1 MGLAE
6 VSGILWKER
15 ELLELLLFK
24 LEEEQLVLAS
34 GRTRWLAHAT
44 REVEFVLEQIRSTE
58 LLRAVEVDGV
68 AADLGLGAGPS
79 LSALADAA
87 PEPWGDLLRSHR
99 DAFLALTAEVQ
110 AMAEANRD
118 LLESGS
124 RAVREALQ
132 GLDRT
137 LSTYTARGRSKVA
150 TTGGSRAHFVDEA
163 L

>member
-44 REVEFVLEQIRSTE
+44 REVEFVMEQIRSTE
-58 LLRAVEVDGV
+58 LLRAVEVDAI
-68 AADLGLGAGPS
+68 AAELGLEPGPS
-79 LSALADAA
+79 LGTIADSAPD
-87 PEPWGDLLRSHR
+87 PWGELFRGHR
-99 DAFLALTAEVQ
+99 DAFLTLTAEIQ
-110 AMAEANRD
+110 DLADANRD
-118 LLESGS
+118 LLNAGS
-124 RAVREALQ
+124 RALRETLL
-132 GLDRT
+132 GLDQP
-137 LSTYTARGRSKVA
+137 LDTYTAQGKNTVA
-150 TTGGSRAHFVDEA
+150 STGGSRAHFVDEA

>member
-44 REVEFVLEQIRSTE
+44 REVEFVMEQIRTTE
-58 LLRAVEVDGV
+58 VLRAAEVDAV
-68 AADLGLGAGPS
+68 AAELEIEPGPS
-79 LSALADAA
+79 LGALAAAA
-87 PEPWGDLLRSHR
+87 PEPWGELFRGHR
-99 DAFLALTAEVQ
+99 DAFLTLTAEIQ
-110 AMAEANRD
+110 DLADANRD
-118 LLESGS
+118 LLNSGA
-124 RAVREALQ
+124 RALRETLL
-132 GLDRT
+132 GLDT
-137 LSTYTARGRSKVA
+137 PLDTYTAQGKNTVA
-150 TTGGSRAHFVDEA
+150 STGGSRAHFVDEA

>member
-44 REVEFVLEQIRSTE
+44 REVEFVMDQIRSTE
-58 LLRAVEVDGV
+58 VLRAAEVDAV
-68 AADLGLGAGPS
+68 ATELEIEPGPS
-79 LSALADAA
+79 LNALAAAA
-87 PEPWGDLLRSHR
+87 PEPWGELLRGHR
-99 DAFLALTAEVQ
+99 DAFLTLTAEIQ
-110 AMAEANRD
+110 ALADANRD
-118 LLESGS
+118 LLSSGA
-124 RAVREALQ
+124 RALRETLL
-132 GLDRT
+132 GLDT
-137 LSTYTARGRSKVA
+137 PLDTYTARGKNTA
-150 TTGGSRAHFVDEA
+150 TSAGGSRAHFVDEA

>member
-44 REVEFVLEQIRSTE
+44 REVEFVMDQIRSTE
-58 LLRAVEVDGV
+58 VLRAAEVDAV
-68 AADLGLGAGPS
+68 AAELEIEAGPS
-79 LSALADAA
+79 LNALAAAA
-87 PEPWGDLLRSHR
+87 PEPWGELLRGHR
-99 DAFLALTAEVQ
+99 DAFLTLTAEIQ
-110 AMAEANRD
+110 ALADANRD
-118 LLESGS
+118 LLSSGA
-124 RAVREALQ
+124 RALRETLL
-132 GLDRT
+132 GLDT
-137 LSTYTARGRSKVA
+137 PLDTYTAKGKNTAASA
-150 TTGGSRAHFVDEA
+150 GGSRAHFVDEA

>member
-44 REVEFVLEQIRSTE
+44 REVEFVMEQIRTTE
-58 LLRAVEVDGV
+58 LLRATEVDAV
-68 AADLGLGAGPS
+68 AAELDLEPGPS
-79 LSALADAA
+79 LNAVAGAA
-87 PEPWGDLLRSHR
+87 PEPWGEIFRGHR
-99 DAFLALTAEVQ
+99 DAFLTLTAEIQ
-110 AMAEANRD
+110 DLADANRD
-118 LLESGS
+118 LLNAGS
-124 RAVREALQ
+124 RALRETLL
-132 GLDRT
+132 GLDKP
-137 LSTYTARGRSKVA
+137 LDTYTARGKNTAASA
-150 TTGGSRAHFVDEA
+150 GGSRAHFVDEA

>member
-44 REVEFVLEQIRSTE
+44 REVEFVLEQIRTTE
-58 LLRAVEVDGV
+58 ILRAAEVDAV
-68 AADLGLGAGPS
+68 AAELGLGTAPS
-79 LSALADAA
+79 LNVMAEAC
-87 PEPWGDLLRSHR
+87 PEPWNELFRSHR
-99 DAFLALTAEVQ
+99 EAFLTLTTEIQ
-110 AMAEANRD
+110 NLAEANRD
-118 LLESGS
+118 LLTSGA
-124 RAVREALQ
+124 RAVRETLL
-132 GLDRT
+132 GLDKT
-137 LSTYTARGRSKVA
+137 LDTYTARGRNKLAS
-150 TTGGSRAHFVDEA
+150 TGGSRAHFVDEA

>member
-6 VSGILWKER
+6 VSSILWKER

-58 LLRAVEVDGV
+58 LLRLD
-68 AADLGLGAGPS
+68 AGPS
-79 LSALADAA
+79 LNALAGVVPD
-87 PEPWGDLLRSHR
+87 PWDDLFRSHR
-99 DAFLALTAEVQ
+99 DAFLTLTAEIQ
-110 AMAEANRD
+110 NLADANRD
-118 LLESGS
+118 LLTSGA
-124 RAVREALQ
+124 RAVREALL
-132 GLDRT
+132 GLDGG
-137 LSTYTARGRSKVA
+137 LDTYTAKGKNIAAS
-150 TTGGSRAHFVDEA
+150 TGGSRAHFVDEA

>member
-44 REVEFVLEQIRSTE
+44 REVEFVMEQIRTTE
-58 LLRAVEVDGV
+58 LLRATEVDAV
-68 AADLGLGAGPS
+68 AAELDLEPGPS
-79 LSALADAA
+79 LNAVADAA
-87 PEPWGDLLRSHR
+87 PDPWGEIFRGHR
-99 DAFLALTAEVQ
+99 DAFLTLTAEIQ
-110 AMAEANRD
+110 DLADANRD
-118 LLESGS
+118 LLNAGS
-124 RAVREALQ
+124 RALRETLL
-132 GLDRT
+132 GLDKP
-137 LSTYTARGRSKVA
+137 LDTYTAKGKNMA
-150 TTGGSRAHFVDEA
+150 APTGGSRAHFVDEA

>member
-44 REVEFVLEQIRSTE
+44 REVEYVLEQIRSTE
-58 LLRAVEVDGV
+58 VLRAVEV
-68 AADLGLGAGPS
+68 AAVSEELGISPDAS
-79 LSALADAA
+79 LNALAAAA
-87 PEPWGDLLRSHR
+87 PEPWGELFRSHR
-99 DAFLALTAEVQ
+99 DTFLTLTAEILNL
-110 AMAEANRD
+110 AEANRD
-118 LLESGS
+118 LLTSGA
-124 RAVREALQ
+124 RAVREALL
-132 GLDRT
+132 GLDGG
-137 LSTYTARGRSKVA
+137 LDTYTADGRQTAA
-150 TTGGSRAHFVDEA
+150 TTGGSRPHFDDEA

>member
-44 REVEFVLEQIRSTE
+44 REVEFVMEQIRSTE
-58 LLRAVEVDGV
+58 LLRAVEVDAI
-68 AADLGLGAGPS
+68 AADLGLEPGPS
-79 LSALADAA
+79 LNAIAEAA
-87 PEPWGDLLRSHR
+87 PEPWGQLFTSHR
-99 DAFLALTAEVQ
+99 DAFLTLTSEIQDLAD
-110 AMAEANRD
+110 ANRD
-118 LLESGS
+118 LLKAGS
-124 RAVREALQ
+124 RALRETLL
-132 GLDRT
+132 GLDQP
-137 LSTYTARGRSKVA
+137 LDTYTARGKNTTAS
-150 TTGGSRAHFVDEA
+150 TGGSRAHFVDEA

>member
-34 GRTRWLAHAT
+34 GRARWLAHAT
-44 REVEFVLEQIRSTE
+44 REVEFVLEQIRATE
-58 LLRAVEVDGV
+58 LLRAVEVDAV
-68 AADLGLGAGPS
+68 AAELGLEPNPS
-79 LSALADAA
+79 LNALAQAA
-87 PEPWGDLLRSHR
+87 PEPWGDLLRGHR
-99 DAFLALTAEVQ
+99 DAFLNLTADIQ
-110 AMAEANRD
+110 NLANANKD
-118 LLESGS
+118 LLEAGA
-124 RAVREALQ
+124 RAVRDTMM

-137 LSTYTARGRSKVA
+137 IDTYTARGKNHVA
-150 TTGGSRAHFVDEA
+150 TAGRVRAHFVDEA

>member
-44 REVEFVLEQIRSTE
+44 REVEFVMDQIRSTE
-58 LLRAVEVDGV
+58 VLRAAEVDAV
-68 AADLGLGAGPS
+68 ASELGLEPGPS
-79 LSALADAA
+79 LGALAGAA
-87 PEPWGDLLRSHR
+87 PDPWGELLRGHR
-99 DAFLALTAEVQ
+99 DAFLTMTTEIQNLAD
-110 AMAEANRD
+110 ANRD
-118 LLESGS
+118 LLRSGA
-124 RAVREALQ
+124 RAVREALL
-132 GLDRT
+132 GLDPG
-137 LSTYTARGRSKVA
+137 LDTYTAQGKNVA
-150 TTGGSRAHFVDEA
+150 ASTGGSRAHFVDEA

>member
-6 VSGILWKER
+6 VSSILWKER

-58 LLRAVEVDGV
+58 LLRAVEVDAI
-68 AADLGLGAGPS
+68 AAELGIDAGPS
-79 LSALADAA
+79 LNVLAGVV
-87 PEPWGDLLRSHR
+87 PEPWDDLFRSHR
-99 DAFLALTAEVQ
+99 DAFLTLTAEIQ
-110 AMAEANRD
+110 NLADANRD
-118 LLESGS
+118 LLTSGA
-124 RAVREALQ
+124 RAVREALL
-132 GLDRT
+132 GLDAG
-137 LSTYTARGRSKVA
+137 LDTYTAKGKNIAAS
-150 TTGGSRAHFVDEA
+150 TGGSRAHFVDEA